1 MSDVKTGSETV
12 TERVTERTTEQ
23 PGPSIN
29 SGGTV
34 APARFA
40 DLDAANQEI
49 ARLRAENAGRRV
61 DNRGLQEQ
69 IDALRAQVP
78 TADVQK
84 QIEGLQT
91 ELHRFQAAGEA
102 GVSPEL
108 LAANERLANATT
120 ADEMR
125 AAQEQIARL
134 MADGIARDATT
145 LHNPAPPSEPSQPP
159 SLEEQTATAMQQGN
173 MREVERLNAEKL
185 IQLSPGG

>member
-1 MSDVKTGSETV
+1 MSDVKTGSEVV
-12 TERVTERTTEQ
+12 TERVTERTTEAQ
-23 PGPSIN
+23 PGPSVN
-29 SGGTV
+29 SGGTA

-69 IDALRAQVP
+69 IDALKGQVP
-78 TADVQK
+78 SADVQR
-84 QIEGLQT
+84 QIDDLQGQ
-91 ELHRFQAAGEA
+91 LRRFQAAGEA

-134 MADGIARDATT
+134 MAPQAPPAS
-145 LHNPAPPSEPSQPP
+145 NPAPPSAPSQPP

>member
-1 MSDVKTGSETV
+1 MSDVKTGSEVV

-23 PGPSIN
+23 P
-29 SGGTV
+29 TA